1 MHYVI
6 GSGPAGVACAMA
18 LTARGEEVTMLDAGL
33 PLEREL
39 AALVAGLSRRTP
51 REWDPDA
58 LARIKVLGEVKG
70 IPRKLVYGSEYVYQ
84 YPEGYQSIRGKGVD
98 FSPSFALGGLSN
110 AWGAAMLPYL
120 QEDIDDWPITVPD
133 LTPHYRRVLDFVPL
147 AGRVDSLSER
157 FPLYT
162 DKPCD
167 HRSSGQ
173 AKSFLAALER
183 HRDDLATEGV
193 IFGRSRLAVTVT
205 QGSVEGC
212 VYCGMCMFGCPYD
225 FIYSSRHT
233 LTTLL
238 AQPTFR
244 YIGGV
249 VVERLEERGD
259 AVIVQARTVAGE
271 HVSYEA
277 ERVFVG
283 AGAMPTTKIVM
294 DTLGLGETT
303 LKDSQYFLLPM
314 LQMTGSGARKED
326 LHTLAQVFIEIREPS
341 ISDRTVHLQLYT
353 YNEIYDL
360 ELRRRFGRLYP
371 LVPSGM
377 LLDRMSLIQGFL
389 HSDDSRQVTVRRRDG
404 RLRLYKAENSHTRG
418 IVSRV
423 VRKIGRNSARLAAVP
438 VLPMLQI
445 AQPGKSFHFGG
456 TFPMSRTPER
466 GQTDVLGRPHG
477 LERVHLIDSSVLP
490 SIPATTITLSVMAN
504 AYRIGAEHED

>member
-33 PLEREL
+33 TLEREL
-39 AALVAGLSRRTP
+39 AAVVAGLSRRTP

-133 LTPHYRRVLDFVPL
+133 LTPYYRRVLDFVPL
-147 AGRVDSLSER
+147 AGRLDSLSER

-162 DKPCD
+162 DKPRD

-173 AKSFLAALER
+173 TRRFLAALER
-183 HRDDLATEGV
+183 HRGDLAAEGI
-193 IFGRSRLAVTVT
+193 IFGRSRLAVMVAK
-205 QGSVEGC
+205 GSEAGC

-238 AQPTFR
+238 AQPAFR
-244 YIGGV
+244 YVGGV
-249 VVERLEERGD
+249 LVERLEERGD
-259 AVIVQARTVAGE
+259 AVIVQARTVSGE
-271 HVSYEA
+271 RVSYEA

-294 DTLGLGETT
+294 DTLDLDETT
-303 LKDSQYFLLPM
+303 LKDPQYFLLPM
-314 LQMTGSGARKED
+314 LQMAGSGARNEE
-326 LHTLAQVFIEIREPS
+326 LHTLAQAFIEIREPS
-341 ISDRTVHLQLYT
+341 ISEHTVHLQLYT

-371 LVPSGM
+371 FVPSGM
-377 LLDRMSLIQGFL
+377 LLDRMLLIQGYL
-389 HSDDSRQVTVRRRDG
+389 HSDDSRQVIVHRRDG
-404 RLRLYKAENSHTRG
+404 RLRLHKAENPRTRG
-418 IVSRV
+418 IVGRV
-423 VRKIGRNSARLAAVP
+423 VRKIGRNSLRLGAAP

-445 AQPGKSFHFGG
+445 AQPGKSSHFGG
-456 TFPMSRTPER
+456 TFPMSRTPET